1 MPKIHSTKGFRQ
13 SRFLKKDI
21 RMSDRIVAIVLLFVA
36 AAFGIQA
43 WTYVPEGFTDVLGAR
58 AFPLTVALFMFPLV
72 VILFFEK
79 STAKSWPSLKAWR
92 SVAIALSALI
102 VYALV
107 INYLGFFITTASIF
121 VVYGTLYNARL
132 WKTVMTGM
140 FASLALY
147 ALFVW
152 VLDMY
157 LPIGK
162 LFEEMF

>member
-1 MPKIHSTKGFRQ
+1 MNTKGFRQ

-21 RMSDRIVAIVLLFVA
+21 LMSDRIVAIVLLVLA
-36 AAFGIQA
+36 AAFGIQG

-58 AFPLTVALFMFPLV
+58 VFPLSVALFMLPLT

-79 STAKSWPSLKAWR
+79 SSAKSWPSRQAWTV
-92 SVAIALSALI
+92 VAIALAALI
-102 VYALV
+102 TYGLV
-107 INYLGFFITTASIF
+107 INYLGFFVATTSIF
-121 VVYGTLYNARL
+121 IVYGTLYKARL

-140 FASLALY
+140 LSSLALY
-147 ALFVW
+147 GLFVW